1 MKISLSKLLMIF
13 FVGLSALP
21 VIAMAAL
28 ILIMNSDIRAIAE
41 NEFDKIGER
50 NATQLAADIREICS
64 IIQNSR
70 DASIDNARKLLL
82 SRLAELG
89 HASFSDASVEAE
101 ITNQNDPSDKRVVK
115 IPELSFG
122 KEKVKFVLDS
132 NRRIVSS
139 EGKVRDIFDTLKS
152 DTGMEF
158 ALLVRVNEAGDML
171 RAVSTVEDS
180 SGGRYIGNFIP
191 ATGGEGS
198 QIVRSIL
205 SKRGYSGSAYSK
217 RIDFATNYEPVIGN
231 NGNVIGAVCYGFK
244 QNSHDYVL
252 KYLEDARFGA
262 SGFVWA
268 IELTPD
274 DGAVWRISKDGKLNS
289 TSVESDGV
297 DDRRTAVMKI
307 IAEAVNAPDG
317 KIGSKRYKVAE
328 SGWDGDITSVY
339 TYFKPW
345 NMVIGVSFYKSD
357 SYDAMARI
365 SRAGERFIFFL
376 LPIGI
381 LMLGFSA
388 FTARLATDRGK
399 EMTGG
404 LVEASNMIRDGNL
417 RGAREALSE
426 LTDPDRLSNSEIFA
440 LCVAL
445 EKMTGYLSKLVWQVQ
460 SGGASLAAGA
470 VKISEGAAE
479 IESIA
484 VEKAGALKNVSKAT
498 ESISSSVE
506 LLKSKA
512 RRAAANIVASV
523 NGICEGEQY
532 LSNLTE
538 NASGLLSA
546 TESVASRLSI
556 IQEKTDG
563 ISSAVTTVN
572 TVSQRTNL
580 LSLNASIEA
589 EKAGEFG
596 GGFAIV
602 ASEIGKLAD
611 MTAVSAMNISKMVS
625 DMRDSVESGVVEM
638 RSFVILMRRSLRVMD
653 RVSDNMRAVSEQVAA
668 VGPKFEELAG
678 GVETQADRAARISKT
693 MYAFSESAAQTRDK
707 IGAFKAATDS
717 LEKTAEQLRSKLSQF
732 KLPKIKGDGENPS

>member
-205 SKRGYSGSAYSK
+205 SKRGYSK

-388 FTARLATDRGK
+388 FTARLAADRGK

-512 RRAAANIVASV
+512 RKAAANIVASV

>member
-171 RAVSTVEDS
+171 RAVSTVENS

-198 QIVRSIL
+198 PIL

-388 FTARLATDRGK
+388 FTARLAADRGK

-512 RRAAANIVASV
+512 RKAAANIVASV

>member
-365 SRAGERFIFFL
+365 SRASERFIFFL

-388 FTARLATDRGK
+388 FTARLAADRGK

-470 VKISEGAAE
+470 VKI
-479 IESIA
+479 
-484 VEKAGALKNVSKAT
+484 
-498 ESISSSVE
+498 
-506 LLKSKA
+506 
-512 RRAAANIVASV
+512 
-523 NGICEGEQY
+523 
-532 LSNLTE
+532 
-538 NASGLLSA
+538 
-546 TESVASRLSI
+546 
-556 IQEKTDG
+556 
-563 ISSAVTTVN
+563 
-572 TVSQRTNL
+572 
-580 LSLNASIEA
+580 
-589 EKAGEFG
+589 
-596 GGFAIV
+596 
-602 ASEIGKLAD
+602 
-611 MTAVSAMNISKMVS
+611 
-625 DMRDSVESGVVEM
+625 
-638 RSFVILMRRSLRVMD
+638 
-653 RVSDNMRAVSEQVAA
+653 
-668 VGPKFEELAG
+668 
-678 GVETQADRAARISKT
+678 
-693 MYAFSESAAQTRDK
+693 
-707 IGAFKAATDS
+707 
-717 LEKTAEQLRSKLSQF
+717 
-732 KLPKIKGDGENPS
+732 

>member
-180 SGGRYIGNFIP
+180 SGG
-191 ATGGEGS
+191 
-198 QIVRSIL
+198 RSIL

-388 FTARLATDRGK
+388 FTARLAADRGK

-484 VEKAGALKNVSKAT
+484 VESGSPQKCL
-498 ESISSSVE
+498 ES
-506 LLKSKA
+506 
-512 RRAAANIVASV
+512 
-523 NGICEGEQY
+523 NGIDIV
-532 LSNLTE
+532 L
-538 NASGLLSA
+538 
-546 TESVASRLSI
+546 
-556 IQEKTDG
+556 
-563 ISSAVTTVN
+563 
-572 TVSQRTNL
+572 
-580 LSLNASIEA
+580 
-589 EKAGEFG
+589 G
-596 GGFAIV
+596 G
-602 ASEIGKLAD
+602 
-611 MTAVSAMNISKMVS
+611 
-625 DMRDSVESGVVEM
+625 
-638 RSFVILMRRSLRVMD
+638 
-653 RVSDNMRAVSEQVAA
+653 AA
-668 VGPKFEELAG
+668 
-678 GVETQADRAARISKT
+678 
-693 MYAFSESAAQTRDK
+693 
-707 IGAFKAATDS
+707 
-717 LEKTAEQLRSKLSQF
+717 
-732 KLPKIKGDGENPS
+732 